1 MHPIRRR
8 KKRPN
13 YGVRTVEVRRGKNG
27 FGFTISG
34 QQPCILSCIVA
45 GSPAETAG
53 LRAGDYLVAVD
64 GRSVSK
70 MPHDDVVR
78 LIGCSSGVLKLQI
91 AENYYSDSSDDDV
104 IPVRPKPKYM
114 HKPRSS
120 GHQQQHQ
127 QPRQG
132 TGPNQQNRIAKVVH
146 DLRTGAMFEESL
158 VQPSV
163 CVITDWSPPLIAPTP
178 PPRAY
183 QQLPSEAEDME
194 VQQFV
199 IGYLGTIEIPKQLQ
213 PGSKLQIVC
222 ACVRKLRAEKRSPT
236 PVVLRVLATSVRLV
250 DARATPG
257 APGASLAEYPAARV
271 LYCGGGGGSSPD
283 GDRRHFGLVTSTPP
297 VAEADEAG
305 ALGGAPEQQQQ
316 QSSSA
321 CHVFAVDPKQ
331 APHEEHASRAATLSI
346 DCGAAGAECYAFPRT
361 SEPVLRAVQRLYADR
376 EEARGLGPGAAQL
389 AQPGEL
395 SASPHPSHAGSANSS
410 NSDSGIGF
418 RDDSG
423 HQSDRNDP
431 LGILMVDLEHRR
443 LHVQGQAGQAALLF
457 PLPAIPLGVHHPLPE
472 PVPDRRL
479 AVRAMPDPHVQDNV
493 CCPLDGVNKTD
504 SAKRAGRSVRER
516 AAAAR
521 CFASL
526 DSVAGV
532 AHSADDLSELLS
544 YKLSPKV
551 FGVARQGSRQGPS
564 STTATHS
571 LEDLTL
577 ADPLDLDPPHGHL
590 HGLHGHAPQ
599 WGHMGHGLGH
609 MGHGPLTGSLQELR
623 SFVLSS
629 YEDPHSMAAPLAQ
642 PENDDGPLPE
652 GAGGEEEEEEE
663 EGTRENGGVPAWS
676 ASFERLLEDPAGL
689 HTFAEFLKKEFSHE
703 NIYFWVACE
712 RYRHIEDAAERK
724 SEAQA
729 IFDKHLCLGAPEPVN
744 VDSHARQ
751 VTQEQVGNALPDLFL
766 QAQKQIFNLMKFD
779 SYPRFIKSELYKECL
794 LREISGQELPFNG
807 STELD
812 QGLKLDRPN
821 KLKKSRS
828 DVEDRRR
835 KSLLPWHRKNR
846 SKSKDRGESEYSKLR
861 TRREQ
866 YDTVSIRSD
875 VTSSRSSLA
884 SWDLALRGS
893 LSRQSVTSGD
903 TSERENSS
911 LCRVILPDG
920 ATTVVQT
927 RYNETVSDLIQRLL
941 EKRGLHYQHFQ
952 VFLGSNPKAVA
963 PDEVSSILSNKE
975 VRVEPRVVFRLDL
988 PNRKTVGVKSRPG
1001 KTLGEVLRPVLHKYG
1016 YRLHLVTVC
1025 MINGSEMVSLGTPV
1039 SSVDNQR
1046 LQVLTRSSEEISQ
1059 ANRGVHMTPGLN
1071 GGPLNHSISS
1081 TSSLMAAPP
1090 PPGPA
1095 PSVPSASLD
1104 EITNRVFEEL
1114 LQGKAAPSTR
1124 PASDQGSVRSDDW
1137 GSEHSSGIFG
1147 RFLRR
1152 DSAYHDK
1159 SKDFRGKSSKKFSGS
1174 LGSAKGSNTTICSVG
1189 STAPSKP
1196 APPPPT
1202 TKPPLIAKWKPGA
1215 KLLGQSESDEL
1226 YEGLK
1231 RAQRSRLED
1240 QRGTEINF
1248 ELPDFLKDKENAPQS
1263 SKKLKKFLQP
1273 RRDRSNSVSGPE
1285 PQNVTEN
1292 SDSNRSSGVNHNHG
1306 CSVGDHS
1313 PSSLPVMS
1321 HLPET
1326 PRPPPLPPK
1335 PKYLR
1340 APAPPRVPAGEIT
1353 NRQETVSSMPP
1364 PSQPRRPIF
1373 LDETVS
1379 SFV

>member
-1 MHPIRRR
+1 M
-8 KKRPN
+8 
-13 YGVRTVEVRRGKNG
+13 
-27 FGFTISG
+27 
-34 QQPCILSCIVA
+34 
-45 GSPAETAG
+45 
-53 LRAGDYLVAVD
+53 
-64 GRSVSK
+64 
-70 MPHDDVVR
+70 
-78 LIGCSSGVLKLQI
+78 
-91 AENYYSDSSDDDV
+91 
-104 IPVRPKPKYM
+104 
-114 HKPRSS
+114 
-120 GHQQQHQ
+120 
-127 QPRQG
+127 
-132 TGPNQQNRIAKVVH
+132 
-146 DLRTGAMFEESL
+146 
-158 VQPSV
+158 
-163 CVITDWSPPLIAPTP
+163 WW
-178 PPRAY
+178 
-183 QQLPSEAEDME
+183 
-194 VQQFV
+194 
-199 IGYLGTIEIPKQLQ
+199 
-213 PGSKLQIVC
+213 
-222 ACVRKLRAEKRSPT
+222 
-236 PVVLRVLATSVRLV
+236 
-250 DARATPG
+250 
-257 APGASLAEYPAARV
+257 
-271 LYCGGGGGSSPD
+271 
-283 GDRRHFGLVTSTPP
+283 
-297 VAEADEAG
+297 
-305 ALGGAPEQQQQ
+305 
-316 QSSSA
+316 
-321 CHVFAVDPKQ
+321 
-331 APHEEHASRAATLSI
+331 
-346 DCGAAGAECYAFPRT
+346 
-361 SEPVLRAVQRLYADR
+361 
-376 EEARGLGPGAAQL
+376 
-389 AQPGEL
+389 
-395 SASPHPSHAGSANSS
+395 
-410 NSDSGIGF
+410 
-418 RDDSG
+418 
-423 HQSDRNDP
+423 
-431 LGILMVDLEHRR
+431 
-443 LHVQGQAGQAALLF
+443 
-457 PLPAIPLGVHHPLPE
+457 
-472 PVPDRRL
+472 
-479 AVRAMPDPHVQDNV
+479 
-493 CCPLDGVNKTD
+493 LDGF
-504 SAKRAGRSVRER
+504 E
-516 AAAAR
+516 
-521 CFASL
+521 
-526 DSVAGV
+526 
-532 AHSADDLSELLS
+532 
-544 YKLSPKV
+544 
-551 FGVARQGSRQGPS
+551 S
-564 STTATHS
+564 S
-571 LEDLTL
+571 
-577 ADPLDLDPPHGHL
+577 HL
-590 HGLHGHAPQ
+590 ME
-599 WGHMGHGLGH
+599 W
-609 MGHGPLTGSLQELR
+609 
-623 SFVLSS
+623 V
-629 YEDPHSMAAPLAQ
+629 Q

-1313 PSSLPVMS
+1313 PS
-1321 HLPET
+1321 
-1326 PRPPPLPPK
+1326 
-1335 PKYLR
+1335 
-1340 APAPPRVPAGEIT
+1340 
-1353 NRQETVSSMPP
+1353 
-1364 PSQPRRPIF
+1364 
-1373 LDETVS
+1373 
-1379 SFV
+1379 